1 MRAPAQ
7 YKKTNPLTGGIHM
20 KLLKKLFSK
29 TGALAL
35 MALTA
40 LAALPVAVGAA
51 PVTSAPIDFS
61 TSTGIAVSP
70 TDVVTTGFS
79 FANMFGPFTML
90 ILGAIFAPVGI
101 GFVIWLMRK
110 LPKFGG
116 SKS

>member
-1 MRAPAQ
+1 M
-7 YKKTNPLTGGIHM
+7 N
-20 KLLKKLFSK
+20 LLKKLFSK

-40 LAALPVAVGAA
+40 LAALPVSVGAA
-51 PVTSAPIDFS
+51 PIDFG
-61 TSTGIAVSP
+61 TTTGIGVKA

-79 FANMFGPFTML
+79 FANMFGEYTTL
-90 ILGAIFAPVGI
+90 ILGAIFAPVAL